1 MRREAEKLYNGITCI
16 DDELVVEYDDSTAKR
31 SPDHE
36 SEFFRKRFQILT
48 LASAIIILVVAGFML
63 GRNIPVKTE
72 GNPDIKMGGNTE
84 ITIGTREGD
93 KPISLNA
100 EEIAN
105 TPIDTSQLEKLKSLM
120 KQVDYSQIA
129 NDIERL
135 IEDGTEGFLLTDTNN
150 LCISKQNLYM
160 IDLSGASVANI
171 AYEFIFSDD
180 NVVGYI
186 MFFAAGGKL
195 EYSISL
201 NTPYTTGYYFDFLND
216 NQDMSFV
223 VLTDGFS
230 GYFLGENNSVYNAR
244 TGKVTDDFPVTGD
257 CYQALNVN
265 EMDIS
270 YQKIMEQITTI
281 QEGENRNG

>member
-16 DDELVVEYDDSTAKR
+16 DDELVVEYDDSAAKR
-31 SPDHE
+31 SPDHQ
-36 SEFFRKRFQILT
+36 SVFSQKRFQILT
-48 LASAIIILVVAGFML
+48 LASAIIILVIAGFML
-63 GRNIPVKTE
+63 SRNIPVKTE

-84 ITIGTREGD
+84 ITIGTKEGD
-93 KPISLNA
+93 KPIALNA

-129 NDIERL
+129 ADIERL

-160 IDLSGASVANI
+160 IDLNGASVANI
-171 AYEFIFSDD
+171 AYEFIFFDD
-180 NVVGYI
+180 NVVGYV

-201 NTPYTTGYYFDFLND
+201 NTPYTTGYYFDFLKD

-230 GYFLGENNSVYNAR
+230 GYFLSENNCVYNAR
-244 TGKVTDDFPVTGD
+244 TEKMTDDFPVTGD
-257 CYQALNVN
+257 CYRALNVN

-270 YQKIMEQITTI
+270 YQKIMEQITPL
-281 QEGENRNG
+281 R

>member
-16 DDELVVEYDDSTAKR
+16 DDELMVEYDDSAAKR

-48 LASAIIILVVAGFML
+48 LASAIIILVVAGFVL

-201 NTPYTTGYYFDFLND
+201 NTPYTIGYYFDFLND

-230 GYFLGENNSVYNAR
+230 GYFLGENNRVYNAR

-270 YQKIMEQITTI
+270 YQKIMEQITPI
-281 QEGENRNG
+281 R

>member
-16 DDELVVEYDDSTAKR
+16 DDELIVEYDDSAAKR

-48 LASAIIILVVAGFML
+48 LASAIIILVVAGFVL

-201 NTPYTTGYYFDFLND
+201 NTPYTIGYYFDFLND

-230 GYFLGENNSVYNAR
+230 GYFLDENNRVYNAR

-270 YQKIMEQITTI
+270 YQKIMEQITPI
-281 QEGENRNG
+281 R

>member
-1 MRREAEKLYNGITCI
+1 
-16 DDELVVEYDDSTAKR
+16 
-31 SPDHE
+31 
-36 SEFFRKRFQILT
+36 
-48 LASAIIILVVAGFML
+48 
-63 GRNIPVKTE
+63 
-72 GNPDIKMGGNTE
+72 
-84 ITIGTREGD
+84 
-93 KPISLNA
+93 
-100 EEIAN
+100 
-105 TPIDTSQLEKLKSLM
+105 M

-201 NTPYTTGYYFDFLND
+201 NTPYTIGYYFDFLND

-230 GYFLGENNSVYNAR
+230 GYFLGENNRVYNAR

-270 YQKIMEQITTI
+270 YQKIMEQITPI
-281 QEGENRNG
+281 R

>member
-16 DDELVVEYDDSTAKR
+16 DDELIVEYDDSAAKR

-36 SEFFRKRFQILT
+36 SEFFRKRLQILT
-48 LASAIIILVVAGFML
+48 LASAIIILVVAGFVL

-201 NTPYTTGYYFDFLND
+201 NTPYTIGYYFDFLND

-230 GYFLGENNSVYNAR
+230 GYFLGENNRVYNAR

>member
-16 DDELVVEYDDSTAKR
+16 DDELIVEYDDSAAKR

-48 LASAIIILVVAGFML
+48 LASAIIILVVAGFVL

-201 NTPYTTGYYFDFLND
+201 NTPYTIGYYFDFLND

-230 GYFLGENNSVYNAR
+230 GYFLGENNRVYNAR

-270 YQKIMEQITTI
+270 YQKIMEQITPI
-281 QEGENRNG
+281 R

>member
-1 MRREAEKLYNGITCI
+1 
-16 DDELVVEYDDSTAKR
+16 
-31 SPDHE
+31 
-36 SEFFRKRFQILT
+36 
-48 LASAIIILVVAGFML
+48 ML

-201 NTPYTTGYYFDFLND
+201 NTPYTIGYYFDFLND

-230 GYFLGENNSVYNAR
+230 GYFLGENNRVYNAR

-270 YQKIMEQITTI
+270 YQKIMEQITPI
-281 QEGENRNG
+281 R